1 MEKRV
6 GLYARVS
13 TNNGRQDVEV
23 QLQPLREYCK
33 QRNFFIYKEYVDH
46 LSGANEDRPS
56 LKQMMDDARK
66 RKVDTILVWKF
77 DRFARSTKSL
87 VLALE
92 EFRLLGIDFIS
103 YSENIDTSTPM
114 GKVVFTIIS
123 SMAEFER
130 SLIQERVCAGLKKAV
145 ADGKIL
151 GRPRQAFDLNRA
163 VQLKR
168 DGSSW
173 SQLANE
179 MKVSSATL
187 RRIIPPL
194 LKIPAKTTSQNIREN
209 AEK

>member
-1 MEKRV
+1 MQKKI
-6 GLYARVS
+6 GLYARIS
-13 TNNGRQDVEV
+13 TNNGRQDTEV
-23 QLQPLREYCK
+23 QLQPLREFCK
-33 QRNFFIYKEYVDH
+33 QRGFSIYREYIDH
-46 LSGANEDRPS
+46 LSGANDDRPS
-56 LKQMMDDARK
+56 LKQLMDDARK
-66 RKVDTILVWKF
+66 RKIDTVLVWKF

-92 EFRLLGIDFIS
+92 EFRQLGVDFIS

-114 GKVVFTIIS
+114 GKAMFTMIS
-123 SMAEFER
+123 AMAEFER

-145 ADGKIL
+145 ADGKTL

-173 SQLANE
+173 AKLANE

-194 LKIPAKTTSQNIREN
+194 LKNPAKTNPQNIREN
-209 AEK
+209 ERK

>member
-1 MEKRV
+1 MQKKI

-33 QRNFFIYKEYVDH
+33 QRSFSIYREYIDH
-46 LSGANEDRPS
+46 LSGANDDRPS

-66 RKVDTILVWKF
+66 RKMDTVLVWKF

-92 EFRLLGIDFIS
+92 EFRQLGIDFIS

-123 SMAEFER
+123 SLAEFER
-130 SLIQERVCAGLKKAV
+130 SLIRERVVAGLNKAK
-145 ADGKIL
+145 ADGVQL
-151 GRPRQAFDLNRA
+151 GRPKVGFDVKRA
-163 VQLKR
+163 VELK
-168 DGSSW
+168 
-173 SQLANE
+173 LAGFTWARLADE

-187 RRIIPPL
+187 RRFVPPL
-194 LKIPAKTTSQNIREN
+194 LKNQQNTTPQIIGKYAKI
-209 AEK
+209 

>member
-1 MEKRV
+1 MSKKI

-33 QRNFFIYKEYVDH
+33 QRGFTIFKEYVDH
-46 LSGANEDRPS
+46 MSGAKDDRPS
-56 LKQMMDDARK
+56 MKEMMDDARK
-66 RKVDTILVWKF
+66 RKVDAVLVWKF
-77 DRFARSTKSL
+77 DRFARSTKFL

-92 EFRLLGIDFIS
+92 EFRQLGVDFIS

-123 SMAEFER
+123 CLAEFEL
-130 SLIQERVCAGLKKAV
+130 SLVQERVLAGLKKAK
-145 ADGKIL
+145 ADGKTL
-151 GRPRQAFDLNRA
+151 GRPRLAFDLDRA

-173 SQLANE
+173 SQLATE

-194 LKIPAKTTSQNIREN
+194 LKNPTKTTPQNIGKNE
-209 AEK
+209 E